1 MQQVRIDF
9 DNPGLPQSLGAVEGE
24 SQSRIF
30 QAALYKSG
38 AAYTAPA
45 GAVYSIMY
53 RGFGPQNQGWYDTI
67 EDGAGKRAAC
77 TVSGNVVT
85 CELARQALR
94 VPGHLTV
101 VLCVSDAKGYMLKS
115 WPIMADVRNDGYEDT
130 GEIEMYFNL
139 SGLAGN
145 YLTQLEKA
153 MADAETIRNNL
164 TSTSAQVKKDIDAKA
179 AAALES
185 IPESYTEIDRSVK
198 QLRENIENGWLYSST
213 KNLVIRE
220 DGQTIVDG
228 IKVEAGKYYE
238 IFVKSDINANLIG
251 ARLGLGS
258 NGNIELT
265 SEQIFNGYRWIKQA
279 DVTSQNSRVYLIS
292 RNGNTS
298 AKIRAYII
306 DIDEKKKSNGFVQ
319 MSDVSSLI
327 NSSSFFTAS
336 QFEYGTITQGVND
349 PYGSDDNTR
358 IRLISIENHD
368 FNIVIDTLG
377 DFLIEANFYSN
388 NVQSGNTSYVRHLEI
403 KSGTSFRAAIKRN
416 ENKPFTIEE
425 ALSNITVSKTK
436 LDIINEE
443 VMKGIS
449 DDLLKRVYS
458 AMHRYESDSINNTQD
473 HYMTIVH
480 VTDLHGYANALE
492 FAYNLADK
500 IGATAVLNTGDTVL
514 YNSTDDV
521 SFVKKI
527 VDAHSTSYFP
537 IIGNHDAFSL
547 NNAKSKYDKFIS
559 EFALKSELNIAD
571 IGNYTSYYYKDFNKY
586 KIRLIVVDQYENY
599 DGTMNVGV
607 SKVQIEWLI
616 STLSNVPDNYFVII
630 ADHIPEDEILKNEN
644 YGIFYQKDK
653 QNSMETSGNKLT
665 KIIEAYISR
674 KSFSYVYESTG
685 KNINAYTIPIDF
697 TSAKG
702 TFICWIN
709 GHEHRDTIGSLKSS
723 ENKQIVLNSVTSAC
737 YSNMKRPNGE
747 DYPVYAEAG
756 DIPRIKGTSTEY
768 AFNIYVF
775 DTENKRIKV
784 VRIGSDL
791 TYELKERKYMII
803 PFSK

>member
-9 DNPGLPQSLGAVEGE
+9 DNPGLPQSLGVVEGE

-30 QAALYKSG
+30 QATLYKSG

-53 RGFGPQNQGWYDTI
+53 RGFGPQNHGWYDTI

-153 MADAETIRNNL
+153 MADAEATKNNL
-164 TSTSAQVKKDIDAKA
+164 ISTSTQAQKDIDAKA
-179 AAALES
+179 AETLKT
-185 IPESYTEIDRSVK
+185 IPESYTELDGSVK
-198 QLRENIENGWLYSST
+198 QLKEDIENGWIYSST

-292 RNGNTS
+292 QNGNTS

-327 NSSSFFTAS
+327 SSSSFFTAS

-377 DFLIEANFYSN
+377 DFLIEAHFYSN
-388 NVQSGNTSYVRHLEI
+388 NVQSGI
-403 KSGTSFRAAIKRN
+403 GTYR
-416 ENKPFTIEE
+416 
-425 ALSNITVSKTK
+425 
-436 LDIINEE
+436 
-443 VMKGIS
+443 
-449 DDLLKRVYS
+449 
-458 AMHRYESDSINNTQD
+458 
-473 HYMTIVH
+473 
-480 VTDLHGYANALE
+480 
-492 FAYNLADK
+492 
-500 IGATAVLNTGDTVL
+500 
-514 YNSTDDV
+514 
-521 SFVKKI
+521 
-527 VDAHSTSYFP
+527 
-537 IIGNHDAFSL
+537 
-547 NNAKSKYDKFIS
+547 
-559 EFALKSELNIAD
+559 
-571 IGNYTSYYYKDFNKY
+571 
-586 KIRLIVVDQYENY
+586 
-599 DGTMNVGV
+599 
-607 SKVQIEWLI
+607 
-616 STLSNVPDNYFVII
+616 
-630 ADHIPEDEILKNEN
+630 
-644 YGIFYQKDK
+644 K
-653 QNSMETSGNKLT
+653 QNLW
-665 KIIEAYISR
+665 YL
-674 KSFSYVYESTG
+674 
-685 KNINAYTIPIDF
+685 P
-697 TSAKG
+697 
-702 TFICWIN
+702 
-709 GHEHRDTIGSLKSS
+709 
-723 ENKQIVLNSVTSAC
+723 
-737 YSNMKRPNGE
+737 
-747 DYPVYAEAG
+747 
-756 DIPRIKGTSTEY
+756 
-768 AFNIYVF
+768 
-775 DTENKRIKV
+775 
-784 VRIGSDL
+784 
-791 TYELKERKYMII
+791 
-803 PFSK
+803 